1 MKRAVIIGSGVG
13 GLTSALLL
21 AMHGWEVQVH
31 EQHYRPGGL
40 LHRFFREARPY
51 DTGFHYCGGLG
62 SDDILGSCLRHL
74 GVFDQI
80 RWLPL
85 DEDGFDRL
93 KFPGFEF
100 RVPNGVDAYRERLI
114 ETFPE
119 ERVGIEGYLAD
130 LEEATRHYGL
140 YAFRSVVDPAE
151 FLKWEGQ
158 SVEEVVARHTRCR
171 ELVAVLTGQNALY
184 GVPAAKAPFGL
195 HAVVMHHFLKG
206 ANRIDGGGDRL
217 AKSLVNRLKQL
228 GGTLHLK
235 SRVDQVRVED
245 GKALG
250 ITLASGEQ
258 IDADLVVSNMHPR
271 VLLEH
276 LPEGA
281 VRKAYRTRVLDQR
294 VGMGHLGVYVQLD
307 SAADCI
313 GNANVYRLKDFDS
326 DLTFENIRPGHVPF
340 YFATAPAQGLEN
352 PSPHHHV
359 VLMLIAL
366 DYAKVAPWASSST
379 GKRPPEYTAYK
390 DSLSQAA
397 VQALCEDFPTL
408 TDKIVRVEASTA
420 LTTQHF
426 TRSPEG
432 AMYGHY
438 HEVSQ
443 MGRYRPSQFS
453 RVHGLIQVGQSVFAP
468 GVLGSTLSG
477 YYGVGRLLGFERLTD
492 ELRVA

>member
-1 MKRAVIIGSGVG
+1 MKRALIIGSGVG

-21 AMHGWEVQVH
+21 AKHGWDVQVH

-40 LHRFFREARPY
+40 LHRFFRDARSY

-74 GVFDQI
+74 GVFDQV

-93 KFPGFEF
+93 KFPGLEF
-100 RVPNGVDAYRERLI
+100 RIPHGVEAYRQRLI
-114 ETFPE
+114 DTFPE
-119 ERVGIEGYLAD
+119 EKAGIEGYLAD
-130 LEEATRHYGL
+130 LAEATSHYGL
-140 YAFRSVVDPAE
+140 YSFRSTVDPAE

-158 SVEEVVARHTRCR
+158 SVAEVVSRHTRCR
-171 ELVAVLTGQNALY
+171 ELTAVLTAQNALY
-184 GVPAAKAPFGL
+184 GVPASKAPFGL
-195 HAVVMHHFLKG
+195 HAVVVHHFLKG

-217 AKSLVNRLKQL
+217 AKVLVNRLKEL
-228 GGTLHLK
+228 GGSLHLK
-235 SRVDQVRVED
+235 SHVEQVRVED

-250 ITLASGEQ
+250 VTLASGEE
-258 IDADLVVSNMHPR
+258 INADLVVSNMHPR
-271 VLLEH
+271 VLLDH
-276 LPEGA
+276 LPDGA
-281 VRKAYRTRVLDQR
+281 VRKAYCNRVRGQR
-294 VGMGHLGVYVQLD
+294 VGMGHLGGYVQLNGP
-307 SAADCI
+307 ADCI
-313 GNANVYRLKDFDS
+313 GNANVYRLSDFDS
-326 DLTFENIRPGHVPF
+326 DLTFENIGPGHVPF

-366 DYAKVAPWASSST
+366 DYAKVAPWAESAT
-379 GKRPPEYTAYK
+379 GERPPEYTAYK
-390 DSLSQAA
+390 DSLAQSA
-397 VQALCEDFPTL
+397 VNALCLDFPSL
-408 TDKIVRVEASTA
+408 GDKVTRVEASTA

-432 AMYGHY
+432 AMYGHF

-468 GVLGSTLSG
+468 GVLGATLSG
-477 YYGVGRLLGFERLTD
+477 YYGVGRLLGFERLTE
-492 ELRVA
+492 ELRIA